1 MSLTIDI
8 ILKPL
13 FSKNKQE
20 SPKAGQQNRYD
31 HEIGFL
37 TSSLH
42 HKLGNGELAPEHAAK
57 EFNSCLSSFLESKEE
72 FQEEVREYFEHNPEA
87 TKSIEDARKLKN
99 KLRKKA
105 TQCYDRRQ
113 SFGKSGT
120 KALQL
125 SPRTEGNQ
133 VQRNKF

>member
-8 ILKPL
+8 ILNPL
-13 FSKNKQE
+13 FSKNMQE
-20 SPKAGQQNRYD
+20 SPKARQQNRYD

-42 HKLGNGELAPEHAAK
+42 HKLGNGEIAPEHAAK

-72 FQEEVREYFEHNPEA
+72 FQDEVREYFEHNPEA
-87 TKSIEDARKLKN
+87 TKSIEDARKLKY

-105 TQCYDRRQ
+105 KQPNATTEDKG
-113 SFGKSGT
+113 SWHNT
-120 KALQL
+120 ALI
-125 SPRTEGNQ
+125 PNIFTRCA
-133 VQRNKF
+133 